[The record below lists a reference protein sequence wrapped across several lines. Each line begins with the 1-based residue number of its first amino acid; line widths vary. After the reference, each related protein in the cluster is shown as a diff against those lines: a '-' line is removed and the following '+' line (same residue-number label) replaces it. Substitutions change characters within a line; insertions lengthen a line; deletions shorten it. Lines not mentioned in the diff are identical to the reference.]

1 MPTENKVRIH
11 VLATELGLMN
21 EEVLDAALLLGIE
34 AKYQAASEISRSEAS
49 RITLHLADGRP
60 IREVMRQGRD
70 GSLKKAERRAVVAEA
85 DRIQQRA
92 DNLEQMRARQRAQAQ
107 SNRET
112 AGSPAPAAR
121 AASAPSASAPAAK
134 KLTGSALVDHCL
146 KGLSDGVAETSIF
159 TRAGYKID
167 DIGQFRRAFSN
178 EAKVALAPLN
188 RMATERSLRLSA
200 VKPQRPAEPELSVSA
215 VADREVRTVTTSAR
229 VRNAGFRAGVLV
241 GHGARCVCCGMALPE
256 LVEAAYIVP
265 VANDGSDSPTNG
277 LPLCPT
283 HHSAFDC
290 HLFAINPDTLE
301 IQLADGLTA
310 EMLQITE
317 SRLQAE
323 VSDEALRIRWEM
335 FLRS

>member
-1 MPTENKVRIH
+1 MPKQHKVRIYG
-11 VLATELGLMN
+11 LATELGLSN
-21 EEVLDAALLLGIE
+21 KEVLAAAEQLGIK
-34 AKYQAASEISRSEAS
+34 AKSHASQVSQADAS

-60 IREVMRQGRD
+60 VKEVMRQGRD
-70 GSLKKAERRAVVAEA
+70 GSLTKKERRSVVTGA

-92 DNLEQMRARQRAQAQ
+92 DNLEQMRAQQRAQAK
-107 SNRET
+107 SNRDT

-121 AASAPSASAPAAK
+121 ATSAPAVSAPAAQ

-146 KGLSDGVAETSIF
+146 QGLADGVAETSICI
-159 TRAGYKID
+159 RAGYKVD
-167 DIGQFRRAFSN
+167 DIGQFRRAFSR

-188 RMATERSLRLSA
+188 RMAAERSMRLSA
-200 VKPQRPAEPELSVSA
+200 VKQPPAAEPELPPIA

-229 VRNAGFRAGVLV
+229 VRNAGFRAGVLMR
-241 GHGARCVCCGMALPE
+241 HGARCVCCGMALPE
-256 LVEAAYIVP
+256 LVEAAHIVP

-283 HHSAFDC
+283 HHSAFDR

-301 IQLADGLTA
+301 IQLADELTA

-323 VSDEALRIRWEM
+323 VSEEALRIRWEM
-335 FLRS
+335 FLGG